1 MTTSAG
7 RFRLRDHRAD
17 IDKIERSRAAAAS
30 SEVLQIAAG
39 KIKDKL
45 LGNKILTRDDERGA
59 VSA

>member
-1 MTTSAG
+1 MTSSAG
-7 RFRLRDHRAD
+7 RFRLSDFRAD
-17 IDKIERSRAAAAS
+17 IDKIERSRAAAS

-59 VSA
+59 VWA